1 VLSLTSAQCLSRVRF
16 FFTIRGG
23 YSRFVA
29 SPTGRPKGGRQRR
42 KGAFL
47 EAYERLRRLVIEAQ
61 EDVLKGASGNKAA
74 KVRARKKMQ
83 EIKAAAQEVRE
94 GLLTSDDKGD
104 QAGDDKPE

>member
-1 VLSLTSAQCLSRVRF
+1 M
-16 FFTIRGG
+16 
-23 YSRFVA
+23 
-29 SPTGRPKGGRQRR
+29 
-42 KGAFL
+42 

-61 EDVLKGASGNKAA
+61 EDVLKGAGGNKAA

>member
-1 VLSLTSAQCLSRVRF
+1 M
-16 FFTIRGG
+16 
-23 YSRFVA
+23 
-29 SPTGRPKGGRQRR
+29 
-42 KGAFL
+42 
-47 EAYERLRRLVIEAQ
+47 EAYEHLRRLVIEAQ
-61 EDVLKGASGNKAA
+61 EDVLKGAGGNKAA

>member
-1 VLSLTSAQCLSRVRF
+1 M
-16 FFTIRGG
+16 
-23 YSRFVA
+23 
-29 SPTGRPKGGRQRR
+29 
-42 KGAFL
+42 